1 MGFNLAIFYDI
12 FCNGYTVEYL
22 DVLSI
27 IALFF
32 GITVIINKNPIAS
45 LMSLIGLFASISLYL
60 ILLGLTFIG
69 FSYLIVYIGAVSI
82 LFLFILMLINIRTS
96 ELQSNNLNSIPLAL
110 FVTILL
116 NYALQPILP
125 YYMAITNSYNRSSL
139 AELLNNLIYYLSINK
154 YSDIV
159 AKGGVRL
166 GAIESGERASQ
177 PAFAAPA
184 SQASPTFFIPAGS
197 GQLSQATPK
206 DLNTANVMFVTS
218 NN

>member
-1 MGFNLAIFYDI
+1 MKYKASSKMGLNLSTIYDI
-12 FCNGYTVEYL
+12 FFNGYTVEYL

-32 GITVIINKNPIAS
+32 GISVIINKNPIGS

-82 LFLFILMLINIRTS
+82 LFLFILMLIDIRTS

-110 FVTILL
+110 LVAILL

-125 YYMAITNSYNRSSL
+125 YYITIINSYTRSWG
-139 AELLNNLIYYLSINK
+139 LNNFIYYRACIPTSK
-154 YSDIV
+154 YSEIAAGEV
-159 AKGGVRL
+159 WL
-166 GAIESGERASQ
+166 GASFAGE
-177 PAFAAPA
+177 
-184 SQASPTFFIPAGS
+184 
-197 GQLSQATPK
+197 GQPK